1 MTEPID
7 LDAKRKKKAD
17 KGGVAPD
24 PERVGKLPKADL
36 YRQVALRMNND
47 RLAPDWPEFT
57 RRFHYVVDHAG
68 RKAILEETAGGIV
81 VYRDRGIV
89 ADAIYNYCWDDIG
102 FVYGAQVDA
111 EQAAKGCSAWLA
123 STPPLPARPAAF
135 LEKSQKG
142 LTFKRLTFDAPPA
155 DSLTLPPMFE
165 RLMDRTSDPEAICAY
180 IGSLF
185 YPEAD
190 RQQYLYL
197 YGEGGDGKG
206 ALMRF
211 LHGIFG
217 DAAASLTPPTRFGDK
232 FWNFNVYGK
241 RLGLFYDCEDWNW
254 FGSSHFKSLTGGDP
268 ILFEEKGRM
277 GFTDT
282 PSLKFIAAS
291 NAKPNISSQASD
303 LRRLIFA
310 SFKPLPDGER
320 DVGFEKKLAA
330 EAEAIISVCKAM
342 YLRRCPDHQAID
354 AAQAKDVAWEAESQY
369 IDIFNSHFTA
379 SPECEIPAQ
388 QVRQIL
394 RDEGVRS
401 NQEVGRVKDVWA
413 RMFGVTFVERNKKN
427 YYRGVGFQSSF
438 VVDGG
443 GQK

>member
-1 MTEPID
+1 M
-7 LDAKRKKKAD
+7 
-17 KGGVAPD
+17 
-24 PERVGKLPKADL
+24 
-36 YRQVALRMNND
+36 
-47 RLAPDWPEFT
+47 
-57 RRFHYVVDHAG
+57 
-68 RKAILEETAGGIV
+68 
-81 VYRDRGIV
+81 
-89 ADAIYNYCWDDIG
+89 
-102 FVYGAQVDA
+102 
-111 EQAAKGCSAWLA
+111 
-123 STPPLPARPAAF
+123 
-135 LEKSQKG
+135 SQPG

-155 DSLTLPPMFE
+155 ASLSPSPTFE

-217 DAAASLTPPTRFGDK
+217 DAGASLTPPTKYGDK

-282 PSLKFIAAS
+282 PNLKFIAAS

-320 DVGFEKKLAA
+320 DIDFERKLMA
-330 EAEAIISVCKAM
+330 EAKEIVSLCKGI
-342 YLRRCPDHQAID
+342 YLDRCPDHRSLDVAP
-354 AAQAKDVAWEAESQY
+354 AKDVAWEAESY
-369 IDIFNSHFTA
+369 LIDLFNAHFVA
-379 SPECEIPAQ
+379 SSECEIPAA
-388 QVRQIL
+388 QVREILKKDGL
-394 RDEGVRS
+394 RDNREI
-401 NQEVGRVKDVWA
+401 GRAKDVWA
-413 RMFGVTFVERNKKN
+413 RVFGVAYVERNKKN
-427 YYRGVGFQSSF
+427 FYRGMGFQSVMAS
-438 VVDGG
+438 GG
-443 GQK
+443 VS